1 MMNLTHWRMVVAVAD
16 TGNITRA
23 AERVGMTQSG
33 ASQALALIEE
43 TLGVQLFNRENRQ
56 TLPTAIGL
64 PVIEHART
72 MLGAL
77 ENIRSSVDAAK
88 GIQRG
93 TIRLA
98 SFPMVLATFL
108 PPLLRQFKRLY
119 PGIEVVALEVS
130 DDEVEALLDA
140 GLVDVGVVLNP
151 PSERNASHLGRDAWM
166 AVVPGGHPLAR
177 RSNEVGI
184 TLAELAQEPFVLA
197 TGGCSTNA
205 RSLAADAGLQ
215 LRDVRVEVREW
226 SSAFTLVRENI
237 GVTLVPELTLP
248 THRQGLRVLPVHPRI
263 EREFALVV
271 APTREP
277 SAAVQALLNMLAE
290 PILSSI
296 LAD

>member
-1 MMNLTHWRMVVAVAD
+1 MMNLMHWRMVVAVAD

-33 ASQALALIEE
+33 ASQALALIED
-43 TLGVQLFNRENRQ
+43 TLGVQLFSRENRQ

-72 MLGAL
+72 MLDAL
-77 ENIRSSVDAAK
+77 ESIRSTVDAAK

-108 PPLLRQFKRLY
+108 PPLLRQFNRLY
-119 PGIEVVALEVS
+119 PGIQVVALEVS
-130 DDEVEALLDA
+130 DDEVETLLAA

-151 PSERNASHLGRDAWM
+151 APERNAGHLGRDSWM
-166 AVVPGGHPLAR
+166 AVLPGGHPLAR
-177 RSNEVGI
+177 RSNEEGI
-184 TLAELAQEPFVLA
+184 TLAELAEQPFVLA

-205 RSLAADAGLQ
+205 RSLAADAGLH

-237 GVTLVPELTLP
+237 GVTLVPEMTLP
-248 THRQGLRVLPVHPRI
+248 SNRQGLRVVPVHPRI
-263 EREFALVV
+263 DREFAL
-271 APTREP
+271 AASNKKP
-277 SAAVQALLNMLAE
+277 SAAVLALLDMLAE